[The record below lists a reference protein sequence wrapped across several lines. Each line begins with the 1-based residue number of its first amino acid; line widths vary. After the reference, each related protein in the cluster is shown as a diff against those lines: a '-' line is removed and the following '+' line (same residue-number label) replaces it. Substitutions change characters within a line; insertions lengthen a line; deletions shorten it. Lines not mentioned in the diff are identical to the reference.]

1 MVNAPTLQLLE
12 WVDER
17 QRSYAETMDAWR
29 SSCPRLTVWEDAVAD
44 GLVVVR
50 DGSVVVTA
58 RGRELVQ
65 RRVERHPGDEFV
77 LSALPAQD

>member
-1 MVNAPTLQLLE
+1 MVTTATLQLLE
-12 WVDER
+12 LIDER

-65 RRVERHPGDEFV
+65 RRVERHAGDELV

>member
-1 MVNAPTLQLLE
+1 MVTTATLQLLE
-12 WVDER
+12 WIDER

-65 RRVERHPGDEFV
+65 RRVERHAGDELV